1 MMRLNTEAE
10 RSKHS
15 HLALLHIGLALP
27 VRLGCWVQA
36 EVNSLERT
44 EDDSNRNS
52 CTVDDATGLKCAVCM
67 QPSAARQEVPYCLRF
82 HLIFYFFLWF
92 FGLCNPIMVVATVCS
107 SNPGPGPR
115 FRGILSG
122 EVRRIVFHKI

>member
-1 MMRLNTEAE
+1 MRLNTEAE

-15 HLALLHIGLALP
+15 HLALLHIGLGLALP

-82 HLIFYFFLWF
+82 HLIFYFF
-92 FGLCNPIMVVATVCS
+92 VVFRLMQSHYGSCYCVQQQ
-107 SNPGPGPR
+107 PR
-115 FRGILSG
+115 PRPTIQGDPLG
-122 EVRRIVFHKI
+122 